1 MKKKVKHYFWTIIL
15 LIGLIVF
22 FATGCTAAKKASS
35 SQINVQEERTEQK
48 DQVDLENTIKVIDTT
63 RAETSN
69 TQRIIIE
76 FRDPPPDDD
85 ESPPNPPPGN
95 ADQNYYNY
103 MLYLHLINQ
112 IKSIEQTSTN
122 TTDVRT
128 RLDIT
133 GTTQQQT
140 EQSKSTSSQQV
151 EATEESSSDPVAITP
166 AWVKSVRTAG
176 IIILI
181 IAAALLYIRYGGA
194 IRRIFKR

>member
-1 MKKKVKHYFWTIIL
+1 MKKKVKRYFWTIIL

-48 DQVDLENTIKVIDTT
+48 EQVDLENTIKVTDTT
-63 RAETSN
+63 RTEASS

-76 FRDPPPDDD
+76 FRDPPPA
-85 ESPPNPPPGN
+85 ESPPDPPPGN

-122 TTDVRT
+122 TADVRT
-128 RLDIT
+128 GLDIT
-133 GTTQQQT
+133 GTTQHQT

-151 EATEESSSDPVAITP
+151 DATEESSSDPVDITP
-166 AWVKSVRTAG
+166 TWIKSIRTIG
-176 IIILI
+176 LIILF
-181 IAAALLYIRYGGA
+181 IAVALLFIRYGGA
-194 IRRIFKR
+194 IRSLFKP

>member
-1 MKKKVKHYFWTIIL
+1 M

-35 SQINVQEERTEQK
+35 SQIKVQEERTEQK
-48 DQVDLENTIKVIDTT
+48 EQVDLENTIKVTDTT
-63 RAETSN
+63 RTETSN

-76 FRDPPPDDD
+76 FRDPPPG
-85 ESPPNPPPGN
+85 ESPPDPPPDN

-112 IKSIEQTSTN
+112 IKSIKQTSTN

-128 RLDIT
+128 GLDIT

-151 EATEESSSDPVAITP
+151 EATEGSSSDPVNITP
-166 AWVKSVRTAG
+166 TWIKGIRTIG
-176 IIILI
+176 LIILF
-181 IAAALLYIRYGGA
+181 IAVALFFIRYGGA
-194 IRRIFKR
+194 IRSLFKP